1 MNITDL
7 LSIIFSIIGVVVAL
21 VIYLRQKKDGTI
33 KYLANQIRMFYDEEQ
48 MLIKEISDRRKQ
60 LSITPDNEKT
70 ILREFRKKVE
80 SQGCK
85 ISETSTTVKRFF

>member
-33 KYLANQIRMFYDEEQ
+33 KYLANQIRMFYEEEQ
-48 MLIKEISDRRKQ
+48 MLIKEISDLRKR

-70 ILREFRKKVE
+70 ILREFRKNDE
-80 SQGCK
+80 SQK
-85 ISETSTTVKRFF
+85 ISETSTTVERFFKD

>member
-21 VIYLRQKKDGTI
+21 VIYLRQKKDSTI
-33 KYLANQIRMFYDEEQ
+33 KYLANQIRMFYEEEQ
-48 MLIKEISDRRKQ
+48 MLIKEISDLRKK

-70 ILREFRKKVE
+70 ILREFRKNDE
-80 SQGCK
+80 SQK
-85 ISETSTTVKRFF
+85 ISETSTTVKRFL

>member
-33 KYLANQIRMFYDEEQ
+33 KYLANQIRMFYEEEQ
-48 MLIKEISDRRKQ
+48 MLIKEISDLRKK

-70 ILREFRKKVE
+70 ILREFRKNDE
-80 SQGCK
+80 SQK
-85 ISETSTTVKRFF
+85 ISETSTTVKRFL

>member
-33 KYLANQIRMFYDEEQ
+33 KYLANQIRMFYEEEQ

-70 ILREFRKKVE
+70 ILREFRKNDE
-80 SQGCK
+80 SQK

>member
-33 KYLANQIRMFYDEEQ
+33 KYLANQIRMFYEEEQ
-48 MLIKEISDRRKQ
+48 MLIKEISDLRKK

-70 ILREFRKKVE
+70 ILKEYRKKVE

-85 ISETSTTVKRFF
+85 ITETSNTVKRFL

>member
-33 KYLANQIRMFYDEEQ
+33 KYLANQIRMFYEEEQ
-48 MLIKEISDRRKQ
+48 MLIKEISDLRKKF
-60 LSITPDNEKT
+60 SITPDNEKT
-70 ILREFRKKVE
+70 ILREFRKNDE
-80 SQGCK
+80 SQK
-85 ISETSTTVKRFF
+85 ISETSTTVKRFL

>member
-33 KYLANQIRMFYDEEQ
+33 KYLANQIRLFYEEEQ
-48 MLIKEISDRRKQ
+48 MLIKEISDLRKR

-70 ILREFRKKVE
+70 ILREFRKNDE
-80 SQGCK
+80 SQK
-85 ISETSTTVKRFF
+85 ISETSTTVKRL

>member
-21 VIYLRQKKDGTI
+21 VIYFRQKKDGTI
-33 KYLANQIRMFYDEEQ
+33 KYLANQIRMFYEEEQ
-48 MLIKEISDRRKQ
+48 MLIKEISDLRKK

-70 ILREFRKKVE
+70 ILKEYRKKVE

-85 ISETSTTVKRFF
+85 ITETSNTVKRFL

>member
-33 KYLANQIRMFYDEEQ
+33 KYLANHIRMFYEEEQ
-48 MLIKEISDRRKQ
+48 MLIKEISDLRKK

-70 ILREFRKKVE
+70 ILREFRKNDE
-80 SQGCK
+80 SQK
-85 ISETSTTVKRFF
+85 ISETSTTVKRFL

>member
-21 VIYLRQKKDGTI
+21 VIYFRQKKDGTI
-33 KYLANQIRMFYDEEQ
+33 KYLANQIDLFYKEEQ
-48 MLIKEISDRRKQ
+48 MLIEEISRLRSK

-70 ILREFRKKVE
+70 ILKEYRKKVE

-85 ISETSTTVKRFF
+85 ITETSNTVKRFL

>member
-33 KYLANQIRMFYDEEQ
+33 KYLANQIRMFYEEEQ
-48 MLIKEISDRRKQ
+48 MLIKEISDLRKK
-60 LSITPDNEKT
+60 LSITPANEKT
-70 ILREFRKKVE
+70 ILREFRKNDE
-80 SQGCK
+80 SQK
-85 ISETSTTVKRFF
+85 ISETSTTVKRFL